1 MTSPLRLAYPGAP
14 YHVIARG
21 NARQTSSTE
30 DQAQQRFLAVRT
42 EGVTRARWLRPAYC
56 LKDPPSPL
64 LLETAQGNFLTTIG
78 Q

>member
-1 MTSPLRLAYPGAP
+1 MP
-14 YHVIARG
+14 ARG
-21 NARQTSSTE
+21 NIHQARSTE
-30 DQAQQRFLAVRT
+30 DQKRQRFLAVRT